1 MKEFLRR
8 VLLPLIAFVPLLV
21 APVAMAQDAWPNKP
35 VRLIVPYPAGGNSDA
50 IGRFI
55 AQKLE
60 RALGQA
66 VVAENKGG
74 AGGTIGAEAAS
85 RAEGDGYTFLVAPT
99 AVFAITGHLRKLP
112 YDPFNDFI
120 PVAKMTGSYSIATA
134 RIDAPFNSITDLATA
149 ARKAPGKYTFGSAGL
164 ATATHLAGEMV
175 ALKAG
180 ITLLHVPYKG
190 SADALTDLIG
200 GRIDMIFDPV
210 SLTQVKAGKVKA
222 IGVMS
227 AKRHPELPNVPTV
240 QEQGF
245 DVDTRSWFGMFAP
258 KGTPKAIVDRMAA
271 EIEKVLKADDT
282 RATLLKVSQ
291 YADFSGPAAF
301 ADQVK
306 RDSDFFKDLIKTAN
320 IHVD

>member
-1 MKEFLRR
+1 MIKRFWIVMCTLG
-8 VLLPLIAFVPLLV
+8 LGALPGLAS
-21 APVAMAQDAWPNKP
+21 AQTYPGKP
-35 VRLIVPYPAGGNSDA
+35 VRWIVPFQPGGTTD
-50 IGRFI
+50 II
-55 AQKLE
+55 ARLVGQKLSE
-60 RALGQA
+60 SWNQPVVIENRPGASGVIGTQA
-66 VVAENKGG
+66 G
-74 AGGTIGAEAAS
+74 AKAAP
-85 RAEGDGYTFLVAPT
+85 DGYTLT
-99 AVFAITGHLRKLP
+99 FAYNGNMTMNPNLIRKLP
-112 YDPFNDFI
+112 YDPFNAFI

-134 RIDAPFNSITDLATA
+134 RLDAPFNSITDLAAA

>member
-1 MKEFLRR
+1 
-8 VLLPLIAFVPLLV
+8 
-21 APVAMAQDAWPNKP
+21 
-35 VRLIVPYPAGGNSDA
+35 
-50 IGRFI
+50 
-55 AQKLE
+55 
-60 RALGQA
+60 
-66 VVAENKGG
+66 
-74 AGGTIGAEAAS
+74 
-85 RAEGDGYTFLVAPT
+85 
-99 AVFAITGHLRKLP
+99 
-112 YDPFNDFI
+112 
-120 PVAKMTGSYSIATA
+120 
-134 RIDAPFNSITDLATA
+134 
-149 ARKAPGKYTFGSAGL
+149 
-164 ATATHLAGEMV
+164 
-175 ALKAG
+175 
-180 ITLLHVPYKG
+180 VPYKG